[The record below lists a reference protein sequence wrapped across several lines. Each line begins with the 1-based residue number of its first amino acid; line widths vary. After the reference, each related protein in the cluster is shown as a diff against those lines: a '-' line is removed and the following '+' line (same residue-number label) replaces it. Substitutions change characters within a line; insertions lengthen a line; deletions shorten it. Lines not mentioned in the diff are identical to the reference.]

1 MSDMPDKL
9 DRRRCNFRLAS
20 SPLFMVMT
28 KRMTRSLRLFLS
40 VCIGILTAVA
50 AHAQTGGYSGFKTSA
65 DSLAVQSLVR
75 VYLKYSQAD
84 PIPPDSI
91 KYIATDELEK
101 MLTKSNGVPP
111 RFPKSMR
118 WAFESTRA
126 IRADGRRAVAVLS
139 VAADSVPM
147 FGPFVIDWVFFA
159 QRSEEGVWRLN
170 ALRRQTGVEDGVAE
184 LRFLDTSSV
193 YPPSLKPIVARE
205 SGRLLLSNTQLR
217 AMFSENRAA
226 FASLA
231 GHFNHR
237 DSLHMLARIDRVPT
251 QINRY
256 AISWGEAAQEIPQ
269 QAVDEYLAKASKE
282 EQETMRASIR
292 ATEVIRRRGRDT
304 VVKICR
310 RLGIAP
316 TRLDSVV
323 ALMHDLRVT
332 FVNAELPWKNAVQF
346 TVGGRQDDVLGYL
359 YSPSGEVPLIS
370 TEEYFYLEDL
380 GNGWWIFRAT

>member
-1 MSDMPDKL
+1 
-9 DRRRCNFRLAS
+9 
-20 SPLFMVMT
+20 MVIT
-28 KRMTRSLRLFLS
+28 KRMNRSLRRLLPI
-40 VCIGILTAVA
+40 CIGIFAALA
-50 AHAQTGGYSGFKTSA
+50 AHAQTGGYSAFKTSD
-65 DSLAVQSLVR
+65 DSLAVQRLVHL
-75 VYLKYSQAD
+75 YLQYSDVD

-91 KYIATDELEK
+91 RIIANEELEK
-101 MLTKSNGVPP
+101 MLTKSNGIPP
-111 RFPKSMR
+111 RFPKRMR

-126 IRADGRRAVAVLS
+126 IRSDGSSAVAVLS
-139 VAADSVPM
+139 VATDSVPM

-159 QRSEEGVWRLN
+159 QRSDEGIWRLN
-170 ALRRQTGVEDGVAE
+170 ALRRQTGVEDAVAE

-205 SGRLLLSNTQLR
+205 SGRVLLSNRQLHT
-217 AMFSENRAA
+217 MFTENRAA

-231 GHFNHR
+231 GHFNRR
-237 DSLHMLARIDRVPT
+237 DSLRMLGRIDRVPS

-269 QAVDEYLAKASKE
+269 QAVDEYMATASKV
-282 EQETMRASIR
+282 EQETMRASVR

-323 ALMHDLRVT
+323 ALMRDLRIT
-332 FVNAELPWKNAVQF
+332 FVNADLPWKNAVQF

-359 YSPSGEVPLIS
+359 YSPSGEIPLLS